1 MVHRGKVMLAT
12 DGSPTAINAASWLN
26 DWPHPEEVDVVL
38 ATVIAP
44 VSLAWSDMNTGFSE
58 EAAYINLKEEEDQTA
73 RQSIYETRRK
83 LTQEFSVKEVILRGP
98 IAQTLV
104 DYAEKHDIA
113 QIVLGCRGHSVLGN
127 LLGSISFSV
136 IQRSDLPVTVVG

>member
-1 MVHRGKVMLAT
+1 MVCSNS
-12 DGSPTAINAASWLN
+12 SPLSW
-26 DWPHPEEVDVVL
+26 
-38 ATVIAP
+38 T
-44 VSLAWSDMNTGFSE
+44 FSE

-83 LTQEFSVKEVILRGP
+83 LTQEFSVEDVILRGP

-113 QIVLGCRGHSVLGN
+113 QIVLGRRGHSALCN
-127 LLGSISFSV
+127 TSFRV
-136 IQRSDLPVTVVG
+136 VQRSDLPVTVVG